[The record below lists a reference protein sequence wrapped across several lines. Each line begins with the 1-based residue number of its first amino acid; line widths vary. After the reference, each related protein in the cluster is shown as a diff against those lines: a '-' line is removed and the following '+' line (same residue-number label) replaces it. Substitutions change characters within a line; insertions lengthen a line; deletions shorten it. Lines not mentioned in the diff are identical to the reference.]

1 ILTDPENILETGVDI
16 VAQPPGKKLQSISLL
31 SGGEKTLTAI
41 ALLFAFFMV
50 KPSPFCMLDE
60 ADAALDDANI
70 ERFAAILR
78 EFQNKTQFLIVSHN
92 KRTMEAADVMYGVTM
107 EEKGVTQLVSV
118 NFKKK
123 DKAAVPE
130 REKHSLKVDI
140 QGPFAPAAEPVA
152 EAAAEPASETPKTD
166 EPA

>member
-1 ILTDPENILETGVDI
+1 
-16 VAQPPGKKLQSISLL
+16 
-31 SGGEKTLTAI
+31 
-41 ALLFAFFMV
+41 MV

-107 EEKGVTQLVSV
+107 EEKGVSQLISV
-118 NFKKK
+118 DFRKK
-123 DKAAVPE
+123 VGGTE
-130 REKHSLKVDI
+130 REASKQKVVQ
-140 QGPFAPAAEPVA
+140 QGPFALP
-152 EAAAEPASETPKTD
+152 EAGQSE
-166 EPA
+166 A